1 MIKKMAW
8 VGVIGAIVW
17 TTAACSSGQQT
28 KSAEPADPPAENKPV
43 ELNVFESSRGYTL
56 ETFMD
61 LYGNKIQKKYPHFTF
76 KMYSPTAEVTLKDII
91 ASGVKLDI
99 VKITSMTAFDVMF
112 ENNLQSD
119 LSDLVKKHNYDL
131 NAFEP
136 SVLEHMRL
144 LGDGKLYGLPNAVA
158 STALFYNKSL
168 FDKFGVPYP
177 TNGMTWDDAYDLAK
191 RMTRVDDGVQY
202 QGLFADFNYM
212 AMMNSFSQ
220 PFLDTKTNK
229 ATFVNDNWKTII
241 ANFARFHQL
250 GGTTPIVNG
259 KDAFYAKET
268 LAMYA
273 SLSGGSYD
281 LNVTT
286 NWDVVQLPTYKERP
300 GIGSGALI
308 PAYTVASTSQNR
320 DQAFLAIAEIAS
332 ESFQRDFTMKGFA
345 SPLKNQE
352 LRDSLGKGEPKL
364 SNKQIRNIVPDKF
377 AASYPINKFHNVIAP
392 FLNTAFNEVVQG
404 KKDVNTALRDAEEA
418 ANKKIQEMLAAS
430 K

>member
-1 MIKKMAW
+1 MVKKMA
-8 VGVIGAIVW
+8 VICASGLLVL
-17 TTAACSSGQQT
+17 TGAACGGPKTDKVEAVTPQV
-28 KSAEPADPPAENKPV
+28 DNKPV
-43 ELNVFESSRGYTL
+43 ELNVFESSRGYKL

-91 ASGVKLDI
+91 ATGVKLDI
-99 VKITSMTAFDVMF
+99 VKITSMTAYDVMF

-119 LSDLVKKHNYDL
+119 LSDLIKKYNYDL
-131 NAFEP
+131 SAFEP
-136 SVLEHMRL
+136 SVLDHMRL

-168 FDKFGVPYP
+168 FNKFGVPYP
-177 TNGMTWDDAYDLAK
+177 TNGMTWDEVYDLAK
-191 RMTRVDDGVQY
+191 RMTRTDNGVQY

-241 ANFARFHQL
+241 GNFARFHQL
-250 GGTTPIVNG
+250 GGNPPIVNG
-259 KDAFYAKET
+259 RDAFYVKET

-273 SLSGGSYD
+273 TLSGGSYD

-286 NWDVVQLPTYKERP
+286 DWDVVQLPTYKERP

-308 PAYTVASTSQNR
+308 PSYTVASTSQHR

-332 ESFQRDFTMKGFA
+332 ESFQKEFTLKGFA
-345 SPLKNQE
+345 SPLKNKE

-364 SNKQIRNIVPDKF
+364 SGKQIKNIVPDQF
-377 AASYPINKFHNVIAP
+377 AASYPINKFQNVIAP
-392 FLNTAFNEVVQG
+392 FLNTAFNEVVES

-418 ANKKIQEMLAAS
+418 ANKKIQETLAVG